1 MDYLILKKI
10 NDKLRIDFPDEF
22 IENSTIKY
30 EGYNGKIVSENIFT
44 FYESL
49 SYFNEKIVAKYDI
62 TDELKELFLSS
73 SNIYPKKEFDP
84 LDEPMITRNMPHKSV
99 DIHDLSSEEKIKTFG
114 LY

>member
-22 IENSTIKY
+22 IENSTIKH
-30 EGYNGKIVSENIFT
+30 EGYNRNIISENIPT
-44 FYESL
+44 LYTSITYVHERV
-49 SYFNEKIVAKYDI
+49 EEHDI
-62 TDELKELFLSS
+62 PDNIKELFLSS

-84 LDEPMITRNMPHKSV
+84 LDEPMITRNVPHKSV